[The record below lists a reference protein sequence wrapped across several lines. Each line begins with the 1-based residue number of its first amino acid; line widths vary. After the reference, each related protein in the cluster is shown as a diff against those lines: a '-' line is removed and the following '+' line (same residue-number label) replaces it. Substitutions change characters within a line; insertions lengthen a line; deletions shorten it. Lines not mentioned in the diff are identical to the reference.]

1 MYLMSGRVTL
11 CLLLE
16 TGHDYQHVKG
26 LEVKMSNF
34 AERIRELRKERGL
47 KQREMAEIC
56 GIKLRGY
63 QCYEYGTGYPEVPG
77 LVFLADYFGVSLD
90 YLMGRK
96 DERT

>member
-1 MYLMSGRVTL
+1 MNDAFAVRVKTV
-11 CLLLE
+11 
-16 TGHDYQHVKG
+16 HIKR
-26 LEVKMSNF
+26 LEVIMTKFS
-34 AERIRELRKERGL
+34 ERLKELRQERGL

>member
-1 MYLMSGRVTL
+1 MAT
-11 CLLLE
+11 
-16 TGHDYQHVKG
+16 
-26 LEVKMSNF
+26 F

-47 KQREMAEIC
+47 KQTEMAKIC
-56 GIKLRGY
+56 GLNVRSY
-63 QCYEYGTGYPEVPG
+63 QYYEHGDCYPEVPG